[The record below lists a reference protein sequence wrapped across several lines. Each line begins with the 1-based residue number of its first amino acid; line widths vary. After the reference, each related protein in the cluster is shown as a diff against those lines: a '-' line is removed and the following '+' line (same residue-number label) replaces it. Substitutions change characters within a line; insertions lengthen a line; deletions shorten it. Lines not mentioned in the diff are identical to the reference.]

1 MNLPISHLLTLA
13 LLAAA
18 TPCIA
23 QTGTVTF
30 YSIGLSAKDAV
41 KDTVVPVGTFPFTG
55 WLFDGDQRLAHVQ
68 GGRFVSFHL
77 AEGEHQF
84 TVPYHSNRPGKTV
97 LNLNVES
104 DGNYCV
110 RLYAKYVSVPVLAPV
125 AYVDSQI
132 EQVSCQQALKEAE
145 SYKPID
151 LTRVDPV
158 AQTKLDSSPSFPK
171 GN

>member
-13 LLAAA
+13 LIAAA

-23 QTGTVTF
+23 QMGTVTF

-41 KDTVVPVGTFPFTG
+41 KDAVVPVGTVPFTG

-68 GGRFVSFHL
+68 RGRFVSFHL

-97 LNLNVES
+97 LNLKVES
-104 DGNYCV
+104 DGHYCV
-110 RLYAKYVSVPVLAPV
+110 RLYAKYVSGSVLVPV
-125 AYVDSQI
+125 AYFDSQI
-132 EQVSCQQALKEAE
+132 EQVSCQQALKEAG
-145 SYKPID
+145 SYRPID
-151 LTRVDPV
+151 LKRVDPA
-158 AQTKLDSSPSFPK
+158 AQTKLEDSPSFPTW
-171 GN
+171 N